1 MFKYTLMY
9 LTEVNK
15 VRIFVGGRVETKIPI
30 KSIFIFKVFIQR
42 PKQLIKIM
50 RTIFFTKDEDYKT
63 MDKDECH
70 I

>member
-1 MFKYTLMY
+1 MSKYTLMY

-30 KSIFIFKVFIQR
+30 KSIFISKVFIKR
-42 PKQLIKIM
+42 PKHLIKIM
-50 RTIFFTKDEDYKT
+50 RTNFTKDEDYKT
-63 MDKDECH
+63 MDKDKCH